1 MSVKNFM
8 DLITKS
14 GGLSYSNTYD
24 IEWIFPTINNGQSL
38 LVKNLKEVG
47 IQSTLGGSVA
57 VAAGGTLSGYRGD
70 VVKLFCDEAQ
80 LPNISAQTGQTSGVL
95 LGEGQV
101 SYPHTRVFTDFQLGW
116 ICDADMTPLKFLNVW
131 YNTIFGE
138 YLENKSELVTNNN
151 LDGGNLVALKNEAG
165 GGNSIQHNRSIRL
178 NYPEQYLGKCLI
190 TKAEKGVNA
199 SNSRASMT
207 YTMLDCYPY
216 SIDAVPLSAG
226 TSQATKVTAS
236 FYYSKHTVTYNDISN
251 FRG

>member
-1 MSVKNFM
+1 M
-8 DLITKS
+8 
-14 GGLSYSNTYD
+14 
-24 IEWIFPTINNGQSL
+24 
-38 LVKNLKEVG
+38 
-47 IQSTLGGSVA
+47 
-57 VAAGGTLSGYRGD
+57 
-70 VVKLFCDEAQ
+70 
-80 LPNISAQTGQTSGVL
+80 
-95 LGEGQV
+95 
-101 SYPHTRVFTDFQLGW
+101 
-116 ICDADMTPLKFLNVW
+116 W

-151 LDGGNLVALKNEAG
+151 LEGIIWPLKNEAG
-165 GGNSIQHNRSIRL
+165 GGNAIQEKRSIRL

-190 TKAEKGVNA
+190 TKAEGVNA